1 MSLNRT
7 PNHPAN
13 MTGLFEPLGESVP
26 EAVRANQFGNVTTPS
41 FVQCGGLLNNKTEE
55 FEIKVTTNTAL
66 NNILDSS
73 FIHHLSGKFMPLN
86 DGSTPKL
93 TYVHE
98 MAAPV
103 VPILDN
109 VVNFTN
115 RAVINSLGL
124 VTARQEVVSEAGDG
138 TSNLEVI
145 IAHNDWDPQER
156 AHKRFSIKYIVP
168 GSKLYI
174 ETFNLYVVGRKLKL
188 TGRLVDFEMENNMA
202 VVIPCGHN
210 LRSHDRYE
218 RTDACR
224 GGIRLKPHPKRTHSL
239 STPIFILNF
248 TSLTSHHIRT
258 KVSATKATP
267 VASGSLPPVK
277 KTADTPTR
285 SPKSKGKAKQPSP
298 KASDGGETAS
308 EEEFDD
314 ESEEEIKP
322 KARGRPCKNI
332 LKDAAKRMKQ
342 S

>member
-66 NNILDSS
+66 NNLLDPT

-93 TYVHE
+93 TYVQE

-124 VTARQEVVSEAGDG
+124 VTARQEVVSDAGDG

-174 ETFNLYVVGRKLKL
+174 KTFNLYVVGRELKL

-202 VVIPCGHN
+202 VVVVSHVAVTSGHMIGM
-210 LRSHDRYE
+210 
-218 RTDACR
+218 TAQMPAA
-224 GGIRLKPHPKRTHSL
+224 GG
-239 STPIFILNF
+239 
-248 TSLTSHHIRT
+248 
-258 KVSATKATP
+258 
-267 VASGSLPPVK
+267 SGSGI
-277 KTADTPTR
+277 TRNGRTP
-285 SPKSKGKAKQPSP
+285 KGKAKQPSP
-298 KASDGGETAS
+298 EASDGGETAS
-308 EEEFDD
+308 EEDFDD

-322 KARGRPCKNI
+322 KARGRPRKDV
-332 LKDAAKRMKQ
+332 LKDAAKRMKR